1 MSSSNGLPG
10 LNLVPKLDG
19 GNYYDWKFAAS
30 LALRR
35 NECWD
40 CISADSA
47 DAVKNYE
54 KTSRA
59 NRIALK
65 RQLYSYQGHND
76 QTAQEI
82 INVLT
87 DIFVKLHN
95 IGVELKDDE
104 KVDLLLMKAPKK
116 FGAVVATL
124 ATREELKPKEVISAL
139 VDEESRLSGGAIIT
153 GNGKWAP
160 ANSNGNEENVM
171 AARAKGPNSRGNRKC
186 WNCGEIGHISPE
198 CPKRDKK
205 ETTATAVAEEYSF

>member
-1 MSSSNGLPG
+1 
-10 LNLVPKLDG
+10 LDG

-47 DAVKNYE
+47 DAVKNYAKKAETALTIIGLTVEPSQYSIIRNCEDGREAWTALSEWYE

-186 WNCGEIGHISPE
+186 
-198 CPKRDKK
+198 
-205 ETTATAVAEEYSF
+205 